1 MLSIEEIYDLLKSAC
16 DNAQEDDSPGINVP
30 GLGDVDLADVKK
42 LKWNSITFK
51 RRSKL
56 WFVTGKVVMITLY
69 DYEMAYLINNS
80 DKQAIIL
87 EMKGEE

>member
-1 MLSIEEIYDLLKSAC
+1 
-16 DNAQEDDSPGINVP
+16 
-30 GLGDVDLADVKK
+30 
-42 LKWNSITFK
+42 
-51 RRSKL
+51 
-56 WFVTGKVVMITLY
+56 MIALY